1 MRWRSFFS
9 GTSVQIKEDEK
20 KVKNDPFTT
29 SIRKMSPSLHKL
41 NTWHNRSRHASQALL
56 LQANYNS
63 FTLLFR
69 CHLLDNNAT
78 KDRNREKKEK
88 NRKRGFE
95 SMEMAC
101 ILSFHCYTKD
111 EDDFFQM
118 KNLLQQLLRFSRK

>member
-1 MRWRSFFS
+1 
-9 GTSVQIKEDEK
+9 
-20 KVKNDPFTT
+20 
-29 SIRKMSPSLHKL
+29 
-41 NTWHNRSRHASQALL
+41 L

-78 KDRNREKKEK
+78 KDRNREKKKKTGKEEK
-88 NRKRGFE
+88 NRKRRSK

-101 ILSFHCYTKD
+101 ILSFQCYTKD